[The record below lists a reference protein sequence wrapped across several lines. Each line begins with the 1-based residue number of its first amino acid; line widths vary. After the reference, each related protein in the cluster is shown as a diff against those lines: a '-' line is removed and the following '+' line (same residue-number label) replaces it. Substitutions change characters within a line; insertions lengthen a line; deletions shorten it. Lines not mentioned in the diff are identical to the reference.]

1 MNKKKE
7 EWSKQPQHI
16 REMDDYEKQVRQDL
30 IDSRGDGYEVRER
43 DGGDAFI
50 KNGDIIG
57 RWNYKDG
64 QISEIIFS
72 TDDGFDAIMNNKRF
86 LRNLPDDTVIHK
98 QGEEFSAT
106 AKELRDM
113 GLDKVLITADCA
125 EPKAIQYYNQEG
137 FYMRPCIKYAKSRLE
152 NTRKVKRFR
161 KIICSP
167 ECVNTI
173 RELQTLTYAKNKQG
187 ELIDDEF
194 NIDPHTFS
202 AIWYGLD
209 GYTVADIKNQTRNHR
224 DGDIGG

>member
-1 MNKKKE
+1 
-7 EWSKQPQHI
+7 
-16 REMDDYEKQVRQDL
+16 
-30 IDSRGDGYEVRER
+30 
-43 DGGDAFI
+43 
-50 KNGDIIG
+50 
-57 RWNYKDG
+57 
-64 QISEIIFS
+64 
-72 TDDGFDAIMNNKRF
+72 
-86 LRNLPDDTVIHK
+86 
-98 QGEEFSAT
+98 
-106 AKELRDM
+106 M

-137 FYMRPCIKYAKSRLE
+137 FHMRPCIKYAKSRLE

-173 RELQTLTYAKNKQG
+173 RELATLTYAKNKQG
-187 ELIDDEF
+187 DLIDDEF

-224 DGDIGG
+224 EGDV